1 MQDRPVL
8 THGLLACR
16 HQNLAQ
22 VTCFHF
28 LTAEINARG
37 IDIARQSSSRNI
49 DDQAVDGKSRHTL
62 GRIDRKTD
70 HAFQR
75 VKISNHAGFH
85 ATRTLVAN
93 ADDFHLVGAARQDFT
108 LLTRRQPA
116 DHAHDL
122 GRTDIQHRNDVAALG
137 RQRLQPRQAEM
148 GRTEKAHVFFSAFLR
163 ALVRASTAA

>member
-22 VTCFHF
+22 IACFHF
-28 LTAEINARG
+28 LAAEIDARG
-37 IDIARQSSSRNI
+37 IDIACQPSGGNI
-49 DDQAVDGKSRHTL
+49 DDQAVDGKARHAL

-75 VKISNHAGFH
+75 VEIGDHAGFH
-85 ATRTLVAN
+85 AARTLMAD
-93 ADDFHLVGAARQDFT
+93 ADDFDLVGATRQDFAF
-108 LLTRRQPA
+108 LARRQPA

-122 GRTDIQHRNDVAALG
+122 GRADVEHRNDVTAL
-137 RQRLQPRQAEM
+137 RRKRLQARQAEM